1 MSQHAAHPRRKGN
14 CQPQHRKLTF
24 KVASTAAEFEAIHRL
39 NHATFALEIP
49 QHAPNAHGRLVDRY
63 HADNIYVVCLSG
75 GTVVGMIAG
84 RCSRPFS
91 LDQKLRDLDAYLP
104 PHRKAVEIRLLAV
117 APGYR
122 HSAVFAGLVRMI
134 SRHFLDKQCDLA
146 LISGTVRQLKL
157 YRHLGFRP
165 FASPVGTADALYQ
178 PMFLTLEALQ
188 RTDLF
193 RSAGMRTRR
202 AANFLP
208 GPVAIDAE
216 VLAAAAATPISHR
229 EPAFIEQLRQVRKRL
244 AQLVRAPH
252 AVLLLGTGTLGN
264 DVVAAQLRC
273 MDGPGVVLSN
283 GEFGERLIDHARRWN
298 LQFSALQ
305 NDWGTPFDW
314 PELQTTLERIRPR
327 WVWAVLCETSTGIQN
342 SPERL
347 LASCASVGADLCLD
361 AVSAVG
367 LFPVNL
373 AGVRLAT
380 AVSGKGLAALPG
392 LVAVFHDGR
401 VAPAGQVPRY
411 LDIADYESA
420 DGAPF
425 THSSNLVASLDRSL
439 TVTRWADKFERIARD
454 SLELRAN
461 LRKLGLGVVA
471 SEADAAPGIVTVALP
486 TGADSQ
492 RVATALSAQ
501 GIQISWR
508 SSYLRRRNWIQ
519 ICLMGAYDDIALRRV
534 RRLLARVLMR
544 GAGASGGARHYD
556 RIDRSPDL
564 GTT

>member
-1 MSQHAAHPRRKGN
+1 MSQQAARSRRPGN

-49 QHAPNAHGRLVDRY
+49 QHAPNALGRLVDRY
-63 HADNIYVVCLSG
+63 HTDNVYVVCLSG
-75 GTVVGMIAG
+75 GTVVGMVAG

-91 LDQKLRDLDAYLP
+91 LDQKLRDLDTYLP

-134 SRHFLDKQCDLA
+134 SRHFVDKQCDLA

-165 FASPVGTADALYQ
+165 FASPVGTEDALYQ
-178 PMFLTLEALQ
+178 PMFLTLEALEC
-188 RTDLF
+188 TDLF
-193 RSAGMRTRR
+193 RPAGTRAGR

-208 GPVAIDAE
+208 GPVAIEPE
-216 VLAAAAATPISHR
+216 VLAAAAARPISHR
-229 EPAFIEQLRQVRKRL
+229 EPAFIEQLLRVRSRL

-273 MDGPGVVLSN
+273 MDGHGAVLSN

-298 LQFSALQ
+298 LQFSALRY
-305 NDWGTPFDW
+305 DWGMPFDW
-314 PELQTTLERIRPR
+314 PQLQTTLERIRPR

-342 SPERL
+342 SQERL

-373 AGVRLAT
+373 AGIRLAT

-420 DGAPF
+420 DGVPF
-425 THSSNLVASLDRSL
+425 THSSNLVSSLDRSL
-439 TVTRWADKFERIARD
+439 SATRWADKFERIARD

-461 LRKLGLGVVA
+461 LRKLGLVVVA
-471 SEADAAPGIVTVALP
+471 PEADAAPGIVTVALP
-486 TGADSQ
+486 TGTDSQ
-492 RVATALSAQ
+492 QVATALAAE

-508 SSYLRRRNWIQ
+508 SAYLQRRNWIQ
-519 ICLMGAYDDIALRRV
+519 LCLMGAYDDIALRRV
-534 RRLLARVLMR
+534 RRLLARALVR
-544 GAGASGGARHYD
+544 GAGASGVARHYD
-556 RIDRSPDL
+556 RSQRSPDL

>member
-1 MSQHAAHPRRKGN
+1 MSQQAAHARGPTN
-14 CQPQHRKLTF
+14 CHPQHRKLRF
-24 KVASTAAEFEAIHRL
+24 KIATTVAEFEAIHRL

-49 QHAPNAHGRLVDRY
+49 QHAANPVGRLVDRF
-63 HADNIYVVCLSG
+63 HADNTYVVCLSG
-75 GTVVGMIAG
+75 DTVVGMVAG

-91 LDQKLRDLDAYLP
+91 LDQKVPDLDAHLP

-117 APGYR
+117 APAYR

-134 SRHFLDKQCDLA
+134 SRHFMDKQCDLA

-165 FASPVGTADALYQ
+165 FGSPVGSDDALYQ
-178 PMFLTLEALQ
+178 PMFLTLDALQ

-193 RSAGMRTRR
+193 RSRGTRMRR

-208 GPVAIDAE
+208 GPVAIGDE
-216 VLAAAAATPISHR
+216 VLAACAASPISHR
-229 EPAFIEQLRQVRKRL
+229 DPAFVEQLGHVRNRL
-244 AQLVRAPH
+244 AQLAGARH
-252 AVLLLGTGTLGN
+252 AVLLVGTGTLGN

-273 MDGPGVVLSN
+273 TAGHGVVLSN

-298 LQFSALQ
+298 LQFSTLKY
-305 NDWGTPFDW
+305 DWGLPFDW
-314 PELQTTLERIRPR
+314 AQLRAKLDRIRPQ
-327 WVWAVLCETSTGIQN
+327 WVWAVLCETSTGIHN
-342 SPERL
+342 SKERL
-347 LASCASVGADLCLD
+347 LASCTSIGADLCLD

-411 LDIADYESA
+411 LDIAEYESA
-420 DGAPF
+420 AGVPF

-439 TVTRWADKFERIARD
+439 SATHWPEKFERVARD

-461 LRKLGLGVVA
+461 LRKLGLQVVA
-471 SEADAAPGIVTVALP
+471 PEAEAAPGIVTIALP
-486 TGADSQ
+486 AGTDSED
-492 RVATALSAQ
+492 VAKALSAE
-501 GIQISWR
+501 GMQISSM
-508 SSYLRRRNWIQ
+508 SSYLRRRNWVQ
-519 ICLMGAYDDIALRRV
+519 VCLMGAYDSLALLRVPHLLTKAVKRRKGARPREEAGLRR
-534 RRLLARVLMR
+534 A
-544 GAGASGGARHYD
+544 AGNTAVE
-556 RIDRSPDL
+556 
-564 GTT
+564 